1 MQPRLSHSDYGRL
14 LDLIAELQQPVS
26 SAQFGQRLLNLSAPL
41 LPGAIVSFDQIHVS
55 SGQYLLDH
63 SCPIDEAASARLGER
78 LGEVYTQN
86 PIYDYIRNGGTGPV
100 VRLSELISRRKFHQT
115 DFYQDIFKPFGI
127 EHQLCVLV
135 PRDGWIITLTINS
148 DRGIP
153 QRVTDIFHLAA
164 RHISIAHQ
172 TVHSHESNQKTLADP
187 RSCMLTPREGEV
199 FRWLQEGKR
208 NSEIAMILG
217 CSTRTVDK
225 HVEHILCKT
234 DAETR
239 TAAARTLSER

>member
-1 MQPRLSHSDYGRL
+1 MKPRLSHSDYDHL

-26 SAQFGQRLLNLSAPL
+26 SAEFGQRLLALSAPL
-41 LPGAIVSFDQIHVS
+41 LPGAIVSFDQIHNS
-55 SGQYLLDH
+55 SGQYLFDH
-63 SCPIDEAASARLGER
+63 SCPIDEAASARLSER
-78 LGEVYTQN
+78 LGQVYTQN

-100 VRLSELISRRKFHQT
+100 VRLSELISRREFHQT
-115 DFYQDIFKPFGI
+115 DFYRDIFKPFGI

-148 DRGIP
+148 DREIP

-172 TVHSHESNQKTLADP
+172 AVNSHESNPRTLAKA
-187 RSCMLTPREGEV
+187 SSGMLTPRESEV
-199 FRWLQEGKR
+199 FHWLQEGKR

-217 CSTRTVDK
+217 CSPRTVDK
-225 HVEHILCKT
+225 HVEHILFKA